1 MRKLVAVFLIV
12 LSLNVFYSV
21 FNRFKVQEVSVYT
34 FQRVAYEEGYALTNI
49 DYDDSSVVSTLRAGC
64 GEGSEML
71 YLTLK
76 DDNAVNDFINNLINS
91 YVSKDSESE
100 GLQHF
105 ACDKFAILN
114 FKRYSI
120 NFKSSY
126 LEIYAVNNKVITLYS
141 NNKSTKDTLIPVYKE
156 VIK

>member
-1 MRKLVAVFLIV
+1 MRKLFVVFLIV
-12 LSLNVFYSV
+12 LSFNVFYSA
-21 FNRFKVQEVSVYT
+21 FDLFKVQEISVYA
-34 FQRVAYEEGYALTNI
+34 FQRVANEEGYALTNI
-49 DYDDSSVVSTLRAGC
+49 DYNDSSVVSTLRAGC

-76 DDNAVNDFINNLINS
+76 DDNVVNDFVNNLITS
-91 YVSKDSESE
+91 YGSRDSDFR
-100 GLQHF
+100 GLHSF
-105 ACDKFAILN
+105 VCDKFAMLN

-126 LEIYAVNNKVITLYS
+126 LEIYTVNNKVITLYS

-156 VIK
+156 LIK